1 MIEEGVLEHLMLAI
15 YDTKTDDLLEQY
27 LLKIS
32 KQRISFQKKMAS
44 KKFPVLKSNIERNF
58 SGIVRSIHALSETQ
72 KLLPASGVYVKLV
85 AVLANDAPREMDTQ
99 LKNFSSSKVGSLKDL
114 KFPKHV
120 KSDTLNLGA
129 IETPH
134 HTIAMKLR
142 VKEDD
147 LDGFYSDDEEEE
159 DEQVKV
165 EEQRQQ
171 QQQQQQQQ
179 QGQQQQQQR
188 RHEQKQKDE
197 QSQSCHD
204 DSDFESQSLRN
215 NIKKRKKSSSSTTHR
230 KKSKAASV
238 SFLNHVDSSRAAP
251 KMRRSQKLREQR
263 LSQQSK

>member
-1 MIEEGVLEHLMLAI
+1 
-15 YDTKTDDLLEQY
+15 
-27 LLKIS
+27 
-32 KQRISFQKKMAS
+32 
-44 KKFPVLKSNIERNF
+44 
-58 SGIVRSIHALSETQ
+58 
-72 KLLPASGVYVKLV
+72 VKLV
-85 AVLANDAPREMDTQ
+85 AVLAEDAPREMDTQ
-99 LKNFSSSKVGSLKDL
+99 LNNFSSSKVGSLKDL

-120 KSDTLNLGA
+120 KSDTLNLGT
-129 IETPH
+129 IETSH
-134 HTIAMKLR
+134 HTIAIKLR

-171 QQQQQQQQ
+171 QQQ
-179 QGQQQQQQR
+179 GQQQQQQR
-188 RHEQKQKDE
+188 RHEQKQKE

>member
-1 MIEEGVLEHLMLAI
+1 MIEEGVLEHLMLAV

-27 LLKIS
+27 LMKIS
-32 KQRISFQKKMAS
+32 RQRISFQKKGN
-44 KKFPVLKSNIERNF
+44 KKFSVLKSNIERNF
-58 SGIVRSIHALSETQ
+58 SAIVRSIHALSETQ

-85 AVLANDAPREMDTQ
+85 AVLAEDAPREMDTQ
-99 LKNFSSSKVGSLKDL
+99 LNNFSSSKVGSLKDL

-120 KSDTLNLGA
+120 KSDTLNLGT
-129 IETPH
+129 IETSH
-134 HTIAMKLR
+134 HTIAIKLR

-147 LDGFYSDDEEEE
+147 LDGFYSDDEEED

-165 EEQRQQ
+165 EEQR
-171 QQQQQQQQ
+171 QQQQQQ

>member
-1 MIEEGVLEHLMLAI
+1 MIEEGVLEHLMLAV

-85 AVLANDAPREMDTQ
+85 AVLAEDAPREMDTQ
-99 LKNFSSSKVGSLKDL
+99 LNNFSSSKVGSLKDL

-120 KSDTLNLGA
+120 KSDTLNLGT
-129 IETPH
+129 IETSH
-134 HTIAMKLR
+134 HTIAIKLR

-171 QQQQQQQQ
+171 QQQ
-179 QGQQQQQQR
+179 GQQQQQQR
-188 RHEQKQKDE
+188 RHEQKQKE

-204 DSDFESQSLRN
+204 DSDFESSIAAKQQQ
-215 NIKKRKKSSSSTTHR
+215 KKRKKSSSSNTS
-230 KKSKAASV
+230 KEIKSSICFFFFATWIRRTQIKNATI
-238 SFLNHVDSSRAAP
+238 P
-251 KMRRSQKLREQR
+251 KIT
-263 LSQQSK
+263 

>member
-1 MIEEGVLEHLMLAI
+1 MIEEGVLEHLMLAV

-27 LLKIS
+27 LMKIS
-32 KQRISFQKKMAS
+32 RQRISFQKKGN
-44 KKFPVLKSNIERNF
+44 KKFSVLKSNIERNF
-58 SGIVRSIHALSETQ
+58 SAIVRSIHALSETQ

-85 AVLANDAPREMDTQ
+85 AVLAEDAPREMDTQ
-99 LKNFSSSKVGSLKDL
+99 LNNFSSSKVGSLKDL

-120 KSDTLNLGA
+120 KSDTLNLGT
-129 IETPH
+129 IETSH
-134 HTIAMKLR
+134 HTIAIKLR

-171 QQQQQQQQ
+171 PQ

-188 RHEQKQKDE
+188 RHEQKQKE

-204 DSDFESQSLRN
+204 DSDFESSIAAKQQQ
-215 NIKKRKKSSSSTTHR
+215 KKRKKSSSSNTS
-230 KKSKAASV
+230 KEIKSSICFFFFATWIRRTQIKNATI
-238 SFLNHVDSSRAAP
+238 P
-251 KMRRSQKLREQR
+251 KITWT
-263 LSQQSK
+263 SKIVATK

>member
-1 MIEEGVLEHLMLAI
+1 MIEEGVLEHLMLAV

-32 KQRISFQKKMAS
+32 KQRISFQKKMAT
-44 KKFPVLKSNIERNF
+44 KKFPVLIRNIERNF

-85 AVLANDAPREMDTQ
+85 AVLAEDAPREMDTQ
-99 LKNFSSSKVGSLKDL
+99 LNNFSSSKVGSLKDL

-120 KSDTLNLGA
+120 KSDTLNLGT
-129 IETPH
+129 IETSH
-134 HTIAMKLR
+134 HTIAIKLR

-171 QQQQQQQQ
+171 Q
-179 QGQQQQQQR
+179 GQQQQQQR
-188 RHEQKQKDE
+188 RHEQKQKE

-204 DSDFESQSLRN
+204 DSDFESSIAAKQQQ
-215 NIKKRKKSSSSTTHR
+215 KKRKKSSSSNTS
-230 KKSKAASV
+230 KEIKSSICFFFFATWIRRTQIKNATI
-238 SFLNHVDSSRAAP
+238 P
-251 KMRRSQKLREQR
+251 KIT
-263 LSQQSK
+263 

>member
-1 MIEEGVLEHLMLAI
+1 MIEEGVLEHLMLAV

-27 LLKIS
+27 LMKIS
-32 KQRISFQKKMAS
+32 RQRISFQKKGN
-44 KKFPVLKSNIERNF
+44 KKFSVLKSNIERNF
-58 SGIVRSIHALSETQ
+58 SAIVRSIHALSETQ

-85 AVLANDAPREMDTQ
+85 AVLAEDAPREMDTQ
-99 LKNFSSSKVGSLKDL
+99 LNNFSSSKVGSLKDL

-120 KSDTLNLGA
+120 KSDTLNLGT
-129 IETPH
+129 IETSH
-134 HTIAMKLR
+134 HTIAIKLR

-165 EEQRQQ
+165 EEQRQ
-171 QQQQQQQQ
+171 
-179 QGQQQQQQR
+179 QQQQQQR